1 MRACAGSYTPHGRS
15 QCAWTRR
22 CGLRNASNMDG
33 PPSSDDGTG
42 GSDGT
47 VSGSRSIETY
57 HRGRKRV
64 AGLGATAVAAAG
76 VAWACL
82 RWKPS
87 RVEIEGGSM
96 APTLAPGDWAMVA
109 SPSRYER
116 DDVVVV
122 EHPGRPGYEMVKRIV
137 GMPGDRVGDRTLAD
151 DEYWVVG
158 DYEPASTDSRQ
169 FGPVR
174 ADELKAKV
182 LLVYWPPD
190 RRRRVR

>member
-1 MRACAGSYTPHGRS
+1 
-15 QCAWTRR
+15 
-22 CGLRNASNMDG
+22 MDG
-33 PPSSDDGTG
+33 PPSDDGT
-42 GSDGT
+42 DGT
-47 VSGSRSIETY
+47 VSGSDSTETY
-57 HRGRKRV
+57 HRGRKRA
-64 AGLGATAVAAAG
+64 AGVGATAAAAAG

-96 APTLAPGDWAMVA
+96 APTLAPGDWALVV
-109 SPSRYER
+109 SPPRYGR
-116 DDVVVV
+116 RDVVVV

-137 GMPGDRVGDRTLAD
+137 GVPGDRVGDRLLGE
-151 DEYWVVG
+151 DEYWVEG
-158 DYEPASTDSRQ
+158 DLEPASTDSRQ

-174 ADELKAKV
+174 EERLKAKV

>member
-1 MRACAGSYTPHGRS
+1 
-15 QCAWTRR
+15 
-22 CGLRNASNMDG
+22 MDG

-42 GSDGT
+42 GSDAT
-47 VSGSRSIETY
+47 VSGSGSFETY

-64 AGLGATAVAAAG
+64 AGVGGTALAAAG

-96 APTLAPGDWAMVA
+96 APTLAPGDWALIA

-116 DDVVVV
+116 EDVVVV

-137 GMPGDRVGDRTLAD
+137 GVPGDQVGDRVLGD

-182 LLVYWPPD
+182 LIVYWPPE